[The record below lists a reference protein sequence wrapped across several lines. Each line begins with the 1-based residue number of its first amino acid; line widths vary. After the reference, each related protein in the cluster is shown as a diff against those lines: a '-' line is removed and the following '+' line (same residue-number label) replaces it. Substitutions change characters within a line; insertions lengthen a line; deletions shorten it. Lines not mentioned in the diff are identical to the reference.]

1 MKTFQ
6 LAWLATRFAFLEQD
20 GGMQFGASVK
30 QIVLLLY
37 YTSIAQTGW
46 NIEQSEDVNQHRRP
60 QPQEEKP
67 RSPKAPS
74 LFTHA
79 YTHVHH
85 IHIQACILTDA

>member
-37 YTSIAQTGW
+37 YTSITQTGW
-46 NIEQSEDVNQHRRP
+46 NIEQSEDVNQHRKKKSQDHQRH
-60 QPQEEKP
+60 
-67 RSPKAPS
+67 RHCSHMH
-74 LFTHA
+74 THT
-79 YTHVHH
+79 YIIYIYKRVY
-85 IHIQACILTDA
+85 